1 MPVSTSFFDVYDVIN
16 TSDDNVTL
24 SLKIT
29 ELKPTEAGSNN
40 FTEVDNADIEAAT
53 TIKINS
59 TTIGEPQ
66 LGSFENVTVGVNK
79 NLVSKT
85 MDVIT
90 SLTDLLPNGNI
101 VKISYTIKGGRTT
114 YTRDLVSGVLNQG
127 DIVDFLATIRFY

>member
-16 TSDDNVTL
+16 TSNDNVTL

-66 LGSFENVTVGVNK
+66 LGSFENIVLGKNKDLVG
-79 NLVSKT
+79 KT